1 MMSVSPYTM
10 ETLYRHGSIDYI
22 PYDALTP
29 VAPVKSYS
37 SQGQN
42 SLDHS
47 LNSAGETQNLAEKQ
61 MQELQKMS
69 QGPVTLYPKT
79 QKTNINSTKL
89 NNYNSSDTF
98 SYSNSTS
105 PLGEI
110 SGSVVDE
117 IRNIKYQPSTADNTQ
132 DSFRASIL
140 SEEDKKGTQKPFE
153 STKIWPK
160 ALISLAA
167 IGLTIFALFKGG
179 KAAASSGS
187 SFWSKLNPKN
197 WFK

>member
-10 ETLYRHGSIDYI
+10 ETLYRQGSIDYI

-42 SLDHS
+42 SIEQS
-47 LNSAGETQNLAEKQ
+47 FNPTGETQNLAKKQ
-61 MQELQKMS
+61 IQELQRMS
-69 QGPVTLYPKT
+69 QGPITLYPKT
-79 QKTNINSTKL
+79 QQVNIN
-89 NNYNSSDTF
+89 NNYYNSADTF

-105 PLGEI
+105 PLGEM
-110 SGSVVDE
+110 SGSVVNE
-117 IRNIKYQPSTADNTQ
+117 IRNIKSQPATVDNSQ

-140 SEEDKKGTQKPFE
+140 SEEDKKGTQKPL
-153 STKIWPK
+153 SNNKIWIK
-160 ALISLAA
+160 SLISLSA
-167 IGLTIFALFKGG
+167 IGLTLFALFKGG
-179 KAAASSGS
+179 KAISSSSG
-187 SFWSKLNPKN
+187 SFWSKLNPRN

>member
-10 ETLYRHGSIDYI
+10 ETLYKQGSIDYI

-42 SLDHS
+42 SMEQS
-47 LNSAGETQNLAEKQ
+47 FNPARETQNLAEKQ
-61 MQELQKMS
+61 IQELQRMS
-69 QGPVTLYPKT
+69 QGPITLYPKT
-79 QKTNINSTKL
+79 QQVNINTNIS
-89 NNYNSSDTF
+89 NNYNSADTF

-105 PLGEI
+105 PLGEM
-110 SGSVVDE
+110 SGSVVNE
-117 IRNIKYQPSTADNTQ
+117 IRSIKSQPTTVDNSQ

-140 SEEDKKGTQKPFE
+140 SEEDKKGTQKPL
-153 STKIWPK
+153 SNNKIWIK
-160 ALISLAA
+160 SLISLSA
-167 IGLTIFALFKGG
+167 IGLTLFALFKGG
-179 KAAASSGS
+179 KAISSSGS
-187 SFWSKLNPKN
+187 SFWSKLNPRN